1 MNGDLKMKRSIV
13 DTKKAPGAV
22 GPYSQGVIAGNLVF
36 VSGQLGLDPVTGELK
51 GSLQEQTTQSLLNLT
66 AILEEAGTSLKNVVK
81 TTVFLKDMNDFA
93 AMNAIYQEF
102 FNESFPARSAI
113 EISQLP
119 KQGLV
124 EIEAVAVIP
133 A

>member
-1 MNGDLKMKRSIV
+1 MKKSIS

-22 GPYSQGVIAGNLVF
+22 GPYSQGIIAGNLVF

-81 TTVFLKDMNDFA
+81 TTVFLTDMNDFA

-113 EISQLP
+113 EISKLP
-119 KQGLV
+119 KQGVV
-124 EIEAVAVIP
+124 EIEAIAVIP